1 MLRDN
6 KFFYGFI
13 TGATI
18 AAIGAAIRLNAA
30 GLSAAA
36 YSNSQ
41 GSSTIYDPD
50 NQVALSEISLG
61 IFVLGLLLLLLVFQR
76 WLNGKSG

>member
-18 AAIGAAIRLNAA
+18 AAIGAAVRLNAA
-30 GLSAAA
+30 GLSVAA
-36 YSNSQ
+36 YSNNQ
-41 GSSTIYDPD
+41 GRNTVYDPD
-50 NQVALSEISLG
+50 NQVALSDD
-61 IFVLGLLLLLLVFQR
+61 R
-76 WLNGKSG
+76 